1 MYVKLS
7 WRPEVDRKL
16 SYNGCTVS
24 NFDLPQIAF
33 WPWTE
38 GQRLKFNNITPSHLS
53 HPVDT
58 FSALPSMAVGW
69 CLHVRRGYIVKFPH
83 PMYFSLRRA
92 KERIIRTRPSTV
104 SPRNFV
110 FWFSFLAGGAGTSL
124 RPWTEGQRR
133 YQRGEKGAKGLYC

>member
-38 GQRLKFNNITPSHLS
+38 GQR
-53 HPVDT
+53 
-58 FSALPSMAVGW
+58 
-69 CLHVRRGYIVKFPH
+69 
-83 PMYFSLRRA
+83 
-92 KERIIRTRPSTV
+92 
-104 SPRNFV
+104 
-110 FWFSFLAGGAGTSL
+110 
-124 RPWTEGQRR
+124 R
-133 YQRGEKGAKGLYC
+133 YQRGGKGAKGLYC